1 MTEKKLY
8 MVMDDTNNDYG
19 FEDLADFEATLDPKV
34 LKEHKAKT
42 KSIFDDVFG
51 PIGRA
56 DRAVA

>member
-1 MTEKKLY
+1 MTDKKLY

-19 FEDLADFEATLDPKV
+19 FDDLAAFEATLDPKI

-42 KSIFDDVFG
+42 KSIFDDIFG
-51 PIGRA
+51 SPEHA